1 MGVWLILGAWEEI
14 SNYGSIIA
22 LLGKGYKL
30 VRVVSWVNLLNK
42 LALSVYYRTLCPT
55 DGHSAVLGT
64 EVG

>member
-1 MGVWLILGAWEEI
+1 MIRSTLGTWEEI
-14 SNYGSIIA
+14 SNCGSIIA

-42 LALSVYYRTLCPT
+42 LTLSVYYQALHPT
-55 DGHSAVLGT
+55 DGHSAMLVT

>member
-1 MGVWLILGAWEEI
+1 MYRLMLGAWEEM

-42 LALSVYYRTLCPT
+42 LALSMYCRTFCPT
-55 DGHSAVLGT
+55 DGHSVVLGV